1 MSNLSE
7 LLPAGSSVKS
17 ADFVAQGT
25 LASGVTVGLRSDG
38 KVEAI
43 TGTSTDIGTKSAAI
57 FSAASAYGTSA
68 YDINSDRYVIAF
80 QNTSTGYPT
89 AVVAQL
95 TGTTFTFGTPV
106 VWQSAD
112 ASKEQAIYDPD
123 QNKVVIFY
131 QTRLGGVDNSGTG
144 IVGNVTAGTNSITF
158 GTAVSWM
165 TKSNNAWSMAYDTT
179 ADRFV
184 GHYYDNGNNNY
195 LYGVV
200 AAVSGTTI
208 TFGTPVVV
216 RSVAYHSSGG
226 TVYDAYR
233 NKIIYVYREDSAAQY
248 AGIGTVN
255 AGSNSISYTTAQ
267 AVGSDASQIFLT
279 YDPVSYKTVD
289 LYRVNG
295 DLTTTKYRVITN
307 SGSSLTFGAE
317 ATAFSESAN
326 IILYR
331 PVYDVTNSRIVQPY
345 VDVSDTSPGNY
356 GIVYRTATISGD
368 TVTYSDKTDLGIAS
382 DFYGGADGLSCD
394 QSNAKFVLPFRD
406 NTDSTYPKA
415 VAFTAGATNV
425 SSYVGITD
433 QAISSAATGKVV
445 CKGGAITNTGLA
457 PVAPVLGTPVS
468 ASSSA
473 NGYPWP
479 VFDSSN
485 NKVVLAYNDGGA
497 GNAGKAIVGTV
508 SGNSISYGSAV
519 TFDVGPVAYVSAAF
533 DSNANKTVITY
544 RDTGNNNYGTA
555 VVGTVSGTSI
565 SFGTPVVFE
574 AASTDYI
581 ATTFDSNLNKIVI
594 AYRDTANSNYGT
606 AIVGTVSGT
615 SISFGT
621 PVVYNSGNSEYI
633 AATFDS
639 NSNKVVVAYNDGT
652 VGNLG
657 KAIVGTVSGTSISFG
672 SEATFNAAQSNYVS
686 IGFDSNSNKVV
697 VFYSYSPTPA
707 VGGMCVVGTVSGTSI
722 SFGTAVAVG
731 TSTSS
736 SFTGMSFDP
745 VNNKMILVYRGYFSG
760 TYLGRLAVGTVSG
773 TSITISDVTTFNAA
787 NTVYCMGVYDTNA
800 NRTVITYQTAVAPTP
815 AVAVVLN
822 LSSALTP
829 NTAYF
834 VQDDGTIS
842 TTSSTTKAGTA
853 LSTTSLLLTG

>member
-1 MSNLSE
+1 MSNLSD
-7 LLPAGSSVKS
+7 LLPSGAGGKS
-17 ADFVAQGT
+17 FNFVASGT
-25 LASGVTVGLRSDG
+25 LPSGQTVGLRSDG

-106 VWQSAD
+106 VWQSAN
-112 ASKEQAIYDPD
+112 ATKEQAIYDPD

-131 QTRLGGVDNSGTG
+131 QTQLGGVDNSGTG

-216 RSVAYHSSGG
+216 RSTDTHSSGG

-233 NKIIYVYREDSAAQY
+233 NKIIYVYKDGSVSNAQY

-289 LYRVNG
+289 LYRVDG

-345 VDVSDTSPGNY
+345 VDVSDTSPGTY

-382 DFYGGADGLSCD
+382 DFYGGTDGLSCD

-425 SSYVGITD
+425 SSYVGITEA
-433 QAISSAATGKVV
+433 AIANAATGAVTLQ
-445 CKGGAITNTGLA
+445 GGINTTA
-457 PVAPVLGTPVS
+457 ELGT
-468 ASSSA
+468 SSSTFNTA
-473 NGYPWP
+473 VEVAGDGTAGSILYDPT
-479 VFDSSN
+479 N
-485 NKVVLAYNDGGA
+485 NKVIALYADGDNSNYGTA
-497 GNAGKAIVGTV
+497 KVGTV
-508 SGNSISYGSAV
+508 SGTSTSWGSATVFESATATQIHSVYDVNAQRVVVVYQDGGNSSYPTVVIGTVAGTGISFGSPVVALSSSANIEVTYDAGQQKCLVTYRPASNSIFLMVGTVSGTSISFGSPLTVSSAANGGINGIVYDANAAKSVLFWGTGLNAEAAVATISGTSVSVGSTVQYSSGTNLQRGSAV
-519 TFDVGPVAYVSAAF
+519 YDSVAQKVVTVAKNSNND
-533 DSNANKTVITY
+533 DSTAN
-544 RDTGNNNYGTA
+544 
-555 VVGTVSGTSI
+555 VGTVSGTSI
-565 SFGTPVVFE
+565 SFGTEVI
-574 AASTDYI
+574 ADSTINQSGESAIVYDV
-581 ATTFDSNLNKIVI
+581 AQNKILYVFGGNPGSGQRM
-594 AYRDTANSNYGT
+594 YSQ
-606 AIVGTVSGT
+606 VGTVSGT
-615 SISFGT
+615 TTTWST
-621 PVVYNSGNSEYI
+621 PVELATNYHYVWGLAYNSSTASNVLLYSDNGSADILEAQVATI
-633 AATFDS
+633 AQDTL
-639 NSNKVVVAYNDGT
+639 T
-652 VGNLG
+652 VG
-657 KAIVGTVSGTSISFG
+657 
-672 SEATFNAAQSNYVS
+672 
-686 IGFDSNSNKVV
+686 
-697 VFYSYSPTPA
+697 
-707 VGGMCVVGTVSGTSI
+707 
-722 SFGTAVAVG
+722 
-731 TSTSS
+731 ST
-736 SFTGMSFDP
+736 
-745 VNNKMILVYRGYFSG
+745 YY
-760 TYLGRLAVGTVSG
+760 
-773 TSITISDVTTFNAA
+773 
-787 NTVYCMGVYDTNA
+787 
-800 NRTVITYQTAVAPTP
+800 
-815 AVAVVLN
+815 
-822 LSSALTP
+822 
-829 NTAYF
+829 
-834 VQDDGTIS
+834 VQDDGTLGTGS
-842 TTSSTTKAGTA
+842 TSIVAGEA
-853 LSTTSLLLTG
+853 LSATSINLVNT

>member
-43 TGTSTDIGTKSAAI
+43 TGTSTTIGTKSAAI
-57 FSAASAYGTSA
+57 FSSTSYYGTSA
-68 YDINSDRYVIAF
+68 YDINSDRYVIVF
-80 QNTSTGYPT
+80 TNSSSYPT

-95 TGTTFTFGTPV
+95 SGTTFTFGTPV
-106 VWQSAD
+106 VWQSAG
-112 ASKEQAIYDPD
+112 ASRTNAIYHPD
-123 QNKVVIFY
+123 ENKVVIFY
-131 QTRLGGVDNSGTG
+131 QTQLGGVDNSGTG
-144 IVGNVTAGTNSITF
+144 IVGNVTAGSNSITF
-158 GTAVSWM
+158 GTAVSWL

-179 ADRFV
+179 ADRIV
-184 GHYYDNGNNNY
+184 GHYYDNGNNYY

-216 RSVAYHSSGG
+216 RSTAYHSNGG

-233 NKIIYVYREDSAAQY
+233 NKIIYVYRDDSVSNAQY

-289 LYRVNG
+289 LYRVDG
-295 DLTTTKYRVITN
+295 DSTTTKYRVITN

-382 DFYGGADGLSCD
+382 DVYGGEEGLSCD
-394 QSNAKFVLPFRD
+394 QSNTKFVQPFRD
-406 NTDSTYPKA
+406 ATDSNYPKA
-415 VAFTAGATNV
+415 VAFKAGSTNV

-445 CKGGAITNTGLA
+445 CKGGAITNTGLIPFA
-457 PVAPVLGTPVS
+457 PVAGTPVVFK
-468 ASSSA
+468 ASRLNQTQSTFDSA
-473 NGYPWP
+473 NNKIVIVYK
-479 VFDSSN
+479 DYTNSS
-485 NKVVLAYNDGGA
+485 YGT
-497 GNAGKAIVGTV
+497 AIVGTV
-508 SGNSISYGSAV
+508 SGSSISFGSPAVFSGTNAVSQPSCVFDPSSNKVVIAYGQGSIGVAIVGTVSGTSISFGSAV
-519 TFDVGPVAYVSAAF
+519 TFEASDTAEFTSLAYDANAQKVVIAYRGVSNYAYSLVGTVSGTSISFGTKVTFFSAYAEALAITYDANAQKVVIAWYGTSGYGTAIVGTVSGTDISFGSAVNYMTSGESKFNTITYDSAAQKVVVAF
-533 DSNANKTVITY
+533 QDTANSAKP
-544 RDTGNNNYGTA
+544 TA

-565 SFGTPVVFE
+565 SFGTKVAISPYGSNYTS
-574 AASTDYI
+574 A
-581 ATTFDSNLNKIVI
+581 TFDSNQNKVLI
-594 AYRDTANSNYGT
+594 AYEDYTVSGSGAVGT
-606 AIVGTVSGT
+606 IAAGTVSGT
-615 SISFGT
+615 SISFGP
-621 PVVYNSGNSEYI
+621 PVVFNSTASSVDI
-633 AATFDS
+633 TSAFDS
-639 NSNKVVVAYNDGT
+639 NLNK
-652 VGNLG
+652 
-657 KAIVGTVSGTSISFG
+657 
-672 SEATFNAAQSNYVS
+672 
-686 IGFDSNSNKVV
+686 
-697 VFYSYSPTPA
+697 
-707 VGGMCVVGTVSGTSI
+707 
-722 SFGTAVAVG
+722 
-731 TSTSS
+731 
-736 SFTGMSFDP
+736 
-745 VNNKMILVYRGYFSG
+745 
-760 TYLGRLAVGTVSG
+760 
-773 TSITISDVTTFNAA
+773 
-787 NTVYCMGVYDTNA
+787 
-800 NRTVITYQTAVAPTP
+800 TVISYQDGSGGSQVGES
-815 AVAVVLN
+815 VVID
-822 LSSALTP
+822 LSSDLTP